1 MDSVYSLYD
10 VKRELEGVE
19 RSVNSAYAYWSKIA
33 MMVTKMID
41 DEYFRIRDAVICGE
55 LTAEEAFEEL
65 KKSGFLDGLPQYQD
79 E

>member
-1 MDSVYSLYD
+1 MDSPYSLYD
-10 VKRELEGVE
+10 VKIQLEGAE
-19 RSVNSAYAYWSKIA
+19 RCVNSAYTYWSKVA
-33 MMVTKMID
+33 MMVTKMVD